1 MHFIRGKTLK
11 VSCPFFYKNKI
22 TNVSL
27 DLYEVLLTMKI
38 KYLLLLFLAVNIQ
51 LYAKKVQ
58 EKFPDG
64 TPVPAWF
71 NDTSAV
77 DVSTL
82 GKQYIIT
89 DYGVKNDSTV
99 VQTSL
104 IQKVIDDASLN
115 GGGVVV
121 IPLGTFLSGSI
132 FCKRGTH
139 LYMEEGAVLKGIDDI
154 SHYAIKTT
162 RLEGQT
168 IKYFSALIN
177 ADSINGFTISG
188 KGTVNGNGLRFW
200 REFWIRREINPNCT
214 NLEAMRPRLVY
225 ISNCNDVNISGVH
238 FVNSPFC
245 TTHIYRSER
254 VKLLNLYIYAPT
266 SGVKAP
272 SSDAIDIDA
281 CKDVLVH
288 GCYMSVNDDAIALKG
303 GKGTWADKDPN
314 NGPNE
319 NIIIENC
326 RYGVVHSTLTL
337 GSESIHNRNIILRR
351 CNVHNADRI
360 LWLKMRPD
368 TPQNYEYVLVE
379 DIKGDSKYGLFVYPW
394 TQFFKP
400 EKRDDMPVSECSNIT
415 MRNIN
420 LDCNVFFNVKSS
432 DKYSLHDFSFENID
446 VKSKNSTF
454 DKSLIK
460 DIKCK
465 NVIINGQK
473 IQY

>member
-1 MHFIRGKTLK
+1 M
-11 VSCPFFYKNKI
+11 PFFYKNKI

-27 DLYEVLLTMKI
+27 ELYEVLLTMKI

-121 IPLGTFLSGSI
+121 IPRGTFLSGSI
-132 FCKRGTH
+132 FFKKGTH

-225 ISNCNDVNISGVH
+225 ISNCKDVNISGVH
-238 FVNSPFC
+238 FVNSPFW